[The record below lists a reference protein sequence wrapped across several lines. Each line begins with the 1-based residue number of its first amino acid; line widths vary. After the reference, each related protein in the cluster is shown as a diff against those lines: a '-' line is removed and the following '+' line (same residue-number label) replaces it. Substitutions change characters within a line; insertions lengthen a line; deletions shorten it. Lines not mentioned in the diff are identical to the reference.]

1 MKWNI
6 VLCLSFVMGR
16 SCLATTQAPYAS
28 QCRLLDQVLSTIG
41 SPSQTSSIAL
51 ELLEQVALGRT
62 SAISSGAE
70 AQVGVPTGEFQKQE
84 YNAPEV
90 HACAFRAIGE
100 TDLQEAVNF
109 LKNLK
114 RADIGADTTEQIWPA
129 VQDALANALLSQIAD
144 PRLKLEFLERT
155 VRDREPAAHWA
166 REQLCNSG
174 ALSSMPVVEKSI
186 RQSWSGQYGEDE
198 VRFCEARMQV
208 VSRHPD
214 RSKALGSVL
223 SVENFIDDD
232 RLIRWAMYELMS
244 LRTPNANAELKRFAT
259 EIGRLPNGSAHQQR
273 LSGFRQEI
281 DHRVESPRQNRGAKQ

>member
-114 RADIGADTTEQIWPA
+114 RADIGADTAGGPGCASECT
-129 VQDALANALLSQIAD
+129 S
-144 PRLKLEFLERT
+144 
-155 VRDREPAAHWA
+155 EPNSRPPIEA
-166 REQLCNSG
+166 RIPGAYCEGSRAGG
-174 ALSSMPVVEKSI
+174 ALGPRAIVQQWGSFLDA
-186 RQSWSGQYGEDE
+186 RRGEVD
-198 VRFCEARMQV
+198 Q
-208 VSRHPD
+208 
-214 RSKALGSVL
+214 
-223 SVENFIDDD
+223 
-232 RLIRWAMYELMS
+232 
-244 LRTPNANAELKRFAT
+244 AELVRP
-259 EIGRLPNGSAHQQR
+259 IW
-273 LSGFRQEI
+273 
-281 DHRVESPRQNRGAKQ
+281 

>member
-6 VLCLSFVMGR
+6 VLCLSFVMGG

-129 VQDALANALLSQIAD
+129 VQDALANALLSQIAA

-208 VSRHPD
+208 VSRHQTGARRWD
-214 RSKALGSVL
+214 RSLAWKTSLTMTGSYDGRCMNSCRCALRMLTRNSSGLRPRLAGCQTALHTSSVCPDL
-223 SVENFIDDD
+223 GRKS
-232 RLIRWAMYELMS
+232 
-244 LRTPNANAELKRFAT
+244 T
-259 EIGRLPNGSAHQQR
+259 IG
-273 LSGFRQEI
+273 
-281 DHRVESPRQNRGAKQ
+281 